1 MAEIID
7 SGTVGD
13 CSWTYYDN
21 RSLIIDGQGTAEF
34 LEGVNPWA
42 SYRITSVTIASG
54 VQAFDCFKAFDGQDD
69 LYAVNLSEGLMRIG
83 AYAFANCGQYNANYN
98 RIVIPDSVTEMGQAA
113 FSNCYFQYMT
123 VGAGVREI
131 PGNCFYN
138 NIYCRSMTI
147 RGDVEKI
154 GAQAFYNL
162 GATYHSASSR
172 PYTEF
177 SCNFN
182 YVREIEASAFQGAI
196 IGNWYESTMTYRG
209 FVLHS
214 LPRAETIGIHAFDGC
229 TLYGDLYLSPTTTS
243 LGEYAFQNTKLL
255 AVYYKA
261 DVRGIPAYCFAR
273 NFDLQYVEIA
283 NGTMGIGRY
292 AFELCGRDSGSTT
305 YMVPYS
311 VNSIHT
317 QAFQNAKSLIVVDNF
332 PGSLGFN
339 DPHWGLN
346 GDVIYLRRKT
356 DADACQ
362 FYKKTASGVMKM
374 IFYKKTATGVEKMFF
389 YKGR

>member
-1 MAEIID
+1 MATVID

-21 RSLIIDGQGTAEF
+21 HSLVIEGQGTAEF
-34 LEGVNPWA
+34 LGGVNPWA
-42 SYRITSVTIASG
+42 SYNITSVTIASG

-69 LYAVNLSEGLMRIG
+69 LYSISLPDGLMRIG
-83 AYAFANCGQYNANYN
+83 SYAFANCGQYNANYN
-98 RIVIPDSVTEMGQAA
+98 RIVIPDSVTEIGQSA
-113 FSNCYFQYMT
+113 FSQCYFQYIT

-162 GATYHSASSR
+162 GMNYHSPSG

-182 YVREIEASAFQGAI
+182 YVREIEASAFQGAM
-196 IGNWYESTMTYRG
+196 IGNWYESSMSYRG

-229 TLYGDLYLSPTTTS
+229 TLYGDLYISPATS
-243 LGEYAFQNTKLL
+243 SIGEYAFQNTELIS
-255 AVYYKA
+255 VYYRA
-261 DVRGIPAYCFAR
+261 DVTYIPAYCFAR
-273 NFDLQYVEIA
+273 SYDLQYVEIA
-283 NGTMGIGRY
+283 EGVTGISRY
-292 AFELCGRDSGSTT
+292 AFELCGRDASSTT
-305 YMVPYS
+305 YRVPHS
-311 VNSIHT
+311 VTGIHN
-317 QAFQNAKSLIVVDNF
+317 QAFLNAKSLIVVDNY
-332 PGSLGFN
+332 PGSLGLN

-346 GDVIYLRRKT
+346 GDVIYLRRIM

-362 FYKKTASGVMKM
+362 FYKKTASGIMKM
-374 IFYKKTATGVEKMFF
+374 IFYKKTATGVEKMHF
-389 YKGR
+389 YKSR